1 MTYYIAIVYIPET
14 WTTKIRYDKQDYNY
28 YDGSYLAMSMI
39 HPITTVRVSSSFE
52 DAALSIV
59 EIYKTKIKEMLEKD
73 PAYDLSKLTLEN
85 MEKTIKQ
92 FIDNLPNEDIKN
104 SPLIQFSIKQIEIE

>member
-14 WTTKIRYDKQDYNY
+14 WTTKIRYDKQDYNH
-28 YDGSYLAMSMI
+28 YDGSFLAITMI

-59 EIYKTKIKEMLEKD
+59 EIYKTKIKEILDKD
-73 PAYDLSKLTLEN
+73 QTYDLSKLTLEN

-92 FIDNLPNEDIKN
+92 FIDNLPNEDMKN
-104 SPLIQFSIKQIEIE
+104 SPLMQFSIKQIEIE